1 MDWDCISL
9 PHRTEDIPTT
19 VNDKMSDLTYTEF
32 TDLIQGLRDNEE
44 TGELCYS
51 MWFQNDTTDNE
62 LCVLNVTIRY
72 QDGDIRTYYEELD
85 DFMS

>member
-44 TGELCYS
+44 TGELVYS
-51 MWFQNDTTDNE
+51 MWLQDDTTDNE
-62 LCVLNVTIRY
+62 LMVLNVTIRY
-72 QDGDIRTYYEELD
+72 KDGDIIRYNQELSD
-85 DFMS
+85 

>member
-1 MDWDCISL
+1 MDWDGISL

-32 TDLIQGLRDNEE
+32 IDLIQGLRDNEE
-44 TGELCYS
+44 TGKLVYS
-51 MWFQNDTTDNE
+51 MWLQDDTTDNE